1 MKVCA
6 LLLALLLAPMAQ
18 ATEQADLSD
27 LMSPEELANEISNS
41 EEGEIIAEPTADDVI
56 RLRVLVDKSEQRL
69 WIYEDGVLTNSW
81 LVSTGAEIRK
91 CPPNNRC
98 YYASTPVGTFT
109 PKRMHYTYHSSL
121 WDARMD
127 RAIFIVGG
135 IALHATYGD
144 NIRMLGRKASGGC
157 IRQSPQNAD
166 RLFRLVK
173 YYGARNTR
181 VTVRN

>member
-1 MKVCA
+1 MKVSF
-6 LLLALLLAPMAQ
+6 LLLGLLLAPMAN

-27 LMSPEELANEISNS
+27 LISPEQLADEIMNS
-41 EEGEIIAEPTADDVI
+41 DEGEIIGEPTADDVV
-56 RLRVLVDKSEQRL
+56 RLRVIVDKSEQRL

-98 YYASTPVGTFT
+98 YFASTPTGTFT

-127 RAIFIVGG
+127 RAIFFVGG

-144 NIRMLGRKASGGC
+144 NIRLLGRKASGGC
-157 IRQSPQNAD
+157 VRQSPQNAD
-166 RLFRLVK
+166 RMFRLVQ
-173 YYGARNTR
+173 YYGPKNTR
-181 VTVRN
+181 ITVRN